1 MHMDP
6 ELQERLVIY
15 GGFIPGAIS
24 LILLIGVWY
33 IHAFKKSRI
42 DHLEDIE
49 DDNEGEERNAQAVLD
64 GPRWMLAL
72 MLLVG
77 FAGADFA
84 ANKVFHLWPDSNN
97 YRYTHAFAL
106 IALVGMLE
114 GFVRLPMLVA
124 FGFRFLAYGGA
135 FWMLAEGYASTVFGD
150 TATFVGS
157 TLFVALASAL
167 VSTAGDRNSEE
178 TPAWVDAITWLVIA
192 GASMPI
198 LLFNHFSTGAM
209 IPAGIIAV
217 LVSALLTSL
226 IFRDLRLSRG
236 GVTVLVGLML
246 TMLTGS
252 IIQTGVD
259 NLPAV
264 LLLALSPMVTV
275 IPMKTPSGFR
285 MLIARMILLGVIL
298 GSAGAML
305 YWSSQSEQGE
315 AEYDPYADYEPDPI
329 PESSADDE

>member
-1 MHMDP
+1 MDP
-6 ELQERLVIY
+6 ELQERLMIY

-24 LILLIGVWY
+24 LILLIGAWY

-42 DHLEDIE
+42 DHLEDDYENDYEE
-49 DDNEGEERNAQAVLD
+49 DEGEERDERAVSD

-72 MLLVG
+72 MLMLG

-84 ANKVFHLWPDSNN
+84 ANKIFHLWPDSNN
-97 YRYTHAFAL
+97 YRYTHAIAL

-150 TATFVGS
+150 SATFVGS

-167 VSTAGDRNSEE
+167 VSTGSDRNSED

-198 LLFNHFSTGAM
+198 LLANHFSTGAM
-209 IPAGIIAV
+209 IPTGIIAV

-275 IPMKTPSGFR
+275 VPLKTPSGFR
-285 MLIARMILLGVIL
+285 MLVARLILLGVIL

-305 YWSSQSEQGE
+305 YWTHDDGLD
-315 AEYDPYADYEPDPI
+315 DPYAEYQE
-329 PESSADDE
+329 ESQELSP